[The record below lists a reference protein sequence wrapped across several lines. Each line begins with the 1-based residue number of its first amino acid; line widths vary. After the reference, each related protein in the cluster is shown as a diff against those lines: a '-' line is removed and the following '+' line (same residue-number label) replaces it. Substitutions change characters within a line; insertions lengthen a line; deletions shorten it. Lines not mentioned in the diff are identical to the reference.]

1 MRKLELRGG
10 KILEGDL
17 CAPKG
22 FRLYCNEVS
31 GLLQCETFATV
42 AYLSA
47 GNYLRGY
54 SSRVAKVGGGKQT
67 ARAVLLSN
75 CAGDVLQRHSRDRAI
90 ERVNFSSDKLGVPAS
105 ELRPMFIGTPTHHPD
120 DALSLEGIA
129 ECAKS
134 LRSSKQSDLSL
145 LSTQTYL
152 STVQFFLGDDYVCT
166 ISGALFTEKNAP
178 FTKRSILLTTD
189 VAIDSEY
196 LHKALASE
204 IRETFGLWHVP
215 PSPND
220 GYMILSSGLAGN
232 YKISRRDSEFLKFT
246 KALSF
251 VISQLCIEALSIG
264 GEKEL
269 IELKV
274 VGATSKHLAMDV
286 VNNAYVYFSLEE
298 TRNCSLLQGLF
309 SCIGAVDSPIRRSR
323 LRVWLQADEQRIL
336 LTDRGRILY
345 VNTESTEQLLSAKEV
360 KLTIDFQD
368 GNFSA
373 AGWIQKRDV
382 KVFDL

>member
-22 FRLYCNEVS
+22 FHLYCNEVS
-31 GLLQCETFATV
+31 GLLQCDTFATV

-54 SSRVAKVGGGKQT
+54 SSRVAKIGGGKQT

-75 CAGDVLQRHSRDRAI
+75 CAGDVLQRHSRDRAV

-120 DALSLEGIA
+120 DELSLESIA

-134 LRSSKQSDLSL
+134 LRLSKQSDISL
-145 LSTQTYL
+145 LSTQSYL

-178 FTKRSILLTTD
+178 FTKRSIVLTTD

-196 LHKALASE
+196 LHKALAEE

-232 YKISRRDSEFLKFT
+232 YKISRRDGEFQKFA

-251 VISQLCIEALSIG
+251 VVSQLCIEALSIG
-264 GEKEL
+264 GEKDL

-286 VNNAYVYFSLEE
+286 ISNAYVYFSLEE

-309 SCIGAVDSPIRRSR
+309 SCIGAVDFPIRKSC
-323 LRVWLQADEQRIL
+323 LRIWLQADDERIL
-336 LTDRGRILY
+336 LTDSGRILY
-345 VNTESTEQLLSAKEV
+345 VNTEATERLLSGKDV
-360 KLTIDFQD
+360 KVTIDFRD

-373 AGWIQKRDV
+373 TGWVQKRGV